1 MDIIVHFSDSEG
13 PTNKTI
19 IFTKYRERHCVV
31 VLCMVVFPKALRFN
45 LHLLRTFPADEGMNI
60 RSEFLPDVT
69 KIIMNEIKMVLMVKY
84 F

>member
-1 MDIIVHFSDSEG
+1 
-13 PTNKTI
+13 
-19 IFTKYRERHCVV
+19 
-31 VLCMVVFPKALRFN
+31 MVVFPKALRFN

-69 KIIMNEIKMVLMVKY
+69 KIIMNEIKMILMVKY